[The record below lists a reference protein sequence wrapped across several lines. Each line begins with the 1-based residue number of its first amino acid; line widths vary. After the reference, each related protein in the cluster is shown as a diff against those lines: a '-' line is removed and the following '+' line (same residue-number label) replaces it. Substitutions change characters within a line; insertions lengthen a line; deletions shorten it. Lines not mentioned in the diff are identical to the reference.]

1 VASLRHTSVWIE
13 DDLGRRLLTLMDGT
27 RTAEMLRQELGAY
40 VSAKA
45 SPVQVSAADVDRKI
59 VEAARL
65 ALLIA

>member
-1 VASLRHTSVWIE
+1 
-13 DDLGRRLLTLMDGT
+13 MDGT